1 MKRLAFAVAL
11 VAAVGCS
18 HRKPKPPPPVAAPLP
33 VELPQIAF
41 EAAQLDEFKF
51 TQALMTFRCRV
62 DNPNPFPLSV
72 TRVRFAIQLEGKPA
86 AAGEVA
92 SAFEIPAMAPDRIPG
107 QGAVSFPVAIQFGS
121 IPGFAAVMAAR
132 REAGYTL
139 SGAVAFN
146 TPFGVVEV
154 PISTGGVLAVP
165 RMPDFQVL
173 RLQLRSAS
181 PMEVV
186 LELRIRVGNTNGFPL
201 PSASLDY
208 ALVVSEK
215 EIARAVGR
223 LEAPVAPGESA
234 ELTVPIRI
242 SVFKAGKTAA
252 RFLLPFASLDVAL
265 KGGFNFDGVP
275 IPLDL
280 KADVLPKS

>member
-1 MKRLAFAVAL
+1 M
-11 VAAVGCS
+11 
-18 HRKPKPPPPVAAPLP
+18 AAPLP
-33 VELPQIAF
+33 VELPPIAF
-41 EAAQLDEFKF
+41 EAAQLDELKF

-72 TRVRFAIQLEGKPA
+72 SRVRFAIQLDGRAA

-92 SAFEIPAMAPDRIPG
+92 NAFAIPAMTPDRIPG
-107 QGAVSFPVAIQFGS
+107 QGSVTFPVAIRFGS
-121 IPGFAAVMAAR
+121 IPGFAALMATK
-132 REAGYTL
+132 REAPYVL
-139 SGAVAFN
+139 SGAVAFS
-146 TPFGVVEV
+146 TPYGVVEV
-154 PISTGGVLAVP
+154 PMATGGVLGVP

-181 PMEVV
+181 PMEVL

-201 PSASLDY
+201 PSANLDY
-208 ALVVSEK
+208 ALVVSDK

-242 SVFKAGKTAA
+242 SVFKAGKAAA
-252 RFLLPFASLDVAL
+252 RFLLPFASLDAEL